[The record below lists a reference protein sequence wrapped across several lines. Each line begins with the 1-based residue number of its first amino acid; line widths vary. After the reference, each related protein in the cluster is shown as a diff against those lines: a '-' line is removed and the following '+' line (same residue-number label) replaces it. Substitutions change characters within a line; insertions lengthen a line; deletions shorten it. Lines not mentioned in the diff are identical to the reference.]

1 MALRVGLGM
10 KLCCNIINALDSSGS
25 RTLSC
30 SRCLSC
36 FGYWYLIFSQSN
48 RVGTSKQVDRTFNYV
63 FYDFTSENAVDL
75 VVITDPREE
84 TLS

>member
-1 MALRVGLGM
+1 L
-10 KLCCNIINALDSSGS
+10 
-25 RTLSC
+25 
-30 SRCLSC
+30 
-36 FGYWYLIFSQSN
+36 
-48 RVGTSKQVDRTFNYV
+48 VDRTFNYV